1 MAFPQTIEEISEIM
15 KVASRESL
23 AIAPWGGGTKIG
35 LGREPQKADVVICTR
50 RLNRII
56 EYEPSDLVGIAECG
70 ISLRDFQ
77 KALSEKNQFLA
88 TDPPH
93 IERGATLG
101 GIIATN
107 DSGPMRLRYGTIR
120 ESLIGI
126 KVIRSDGIII
136 KGGAKVVKNV
146 AGYDIP
152 KLYVGS
158 LGTLGIIVEGTFRLY
173 PIPEASETLLISFPN
188 IEVLHETVLIILNS
202 PLVPSCLEV
211 LNLPLVS
218 AISEKL
224 NLNLKEGYT
233 LGVRIEGVERA
244 VRDQVSRAKD
254 ICREKNGEGVLFEG
268 KPEETLWQEIREFP
282 WRVCGENRV
291 VCKAGV
297 LITDVSNVIQKLEGL
312 SKASGFRIY
321 TSARAGSGILIIS
334 IDSIGSSRD
343 EILPMVETINSI
355 RDFVT
360 SLKGNLVVQ
369 EAPLSLKS
377 QIDVW
382 GEVGA
387 SINVMKKIK
396 SLFDPNSI
404 LNPGRFVGGI

>member
-1 MAFPQTIEEISEIM
+1 
-15 KVASRESL
+15 
-23 AIAPWGGGTKIG
+23 
-35 LGREPQKADVVICTR
+35 
-50 RLNRII
+50 
-56 EYEPSDLVGIAECG
+56 SDLVGIAECG

-173 PIPEASETLLISFPN
+173 PIPETSETLLISFPN
-188 IEVLHETVLIILNS
+188 IEALHETVLIILNS
-202 PLVPSCLEV
+202 PLVPSCLES
-211 LNLPLVS
+211 LNPPLVS

-224 NLNLKEGYT
+224 NLNLKNGEYT
-233 LGVRIEGVERA
+233 LAVRIEGVERA

-268 KPEETLWQEIREFP
+268 KTEEILWDEIREFP
-282 WRVCGENRV
+282 WRICGENRV

-297 LITDVSNVIQKLEGL
+297 LITGVPSVIQ
-312 SKASGFRIY
+312 
-321 TSARAGSGILIIS
+321 
-334 IDSIGSSRD
+334 
-343 EILPMVETINSI
+343 
-355 RDFVT
+355 
-360 SLKGNLVVQ
+360 
-369 EAPLSLKS
+369 
-377 QIDVW
+377 
-382 GEVGA
+382 
-387 SINVMKKIK
+387 
-396 SLFDPNSI
+396 
-404 LNPGRFVGGI
+404 